1 VKAAVFRALDQP
13 LEIQEVAAPQPAAD
27 EVLIQVGR
35 CGICGSDLHMTHDP
49 AFGVQPGSVLGHE
62 FAGEIVEI
70 GRDVNSLKVG
80 DLVAAAPV
88 RGCGQCGSCLAG
100 EPAWCQKMLLQ
111 GGGYAELVT
120 ATQRQCLKLPAST
133 SVADGALVEPL
144 AVALHGV
151 VRGKVA
157 PGSRVLVIG
166 AGPIG
171 LGVVFWARRM
181 GAARVVVSDL
191 TTLQRDMAFQLGA
204 TGFEQTGPD
213 AVARVEKALGGAPEV
228 VFECVGRPGLLAQS
242 LEHVAQRGRIV
253 VLGLCTLPDSFVP
266 FTAVSKEVDF
276 VTSAFFDMHE
286 YQASLDAL
294 DGGKAPASAM
304 VTDTVPL
311 AGMPAVF
318 EALRKRTSQCKVL
331 VRPGK

>member
-13 LEIQEVAAPQPAAD
+13 LEIQEVAAPKPAAD
-27 EVLIQVGR
+27 EVVIEVGR

-49 AFGVQPGSVLGHE
+49 AFGVQPGAVLGHE
-62 FAGEIVEI
+62 FAGEVVEI
-70 GRDVNSLKVG
+70 GRDVTGLKVG

-88 RGCGQCGSCLAG
+88 RGCGQCSSCLAG
-100 EPAWCQKMLLQ
+100 EPAWCRKMLLQ

-120 ATQRQCLKLPAST
+120 ATERQCLKLPTST

-171 LGVVFWARRM
+171 LGVVFWARRL

-191 TTLQRDMAFQLGA
+191 TTLQRDLAFQLGA

-213 AVARVEKALGGAPEV
+213 AVERVEKSLGGAPEV

-276 VTSAFFDMHE
+276 VTSAFFAMPE

-294 DGGKAPASAM
+294 DGGRAPASAM

-311 AGMPAVF
+311 ASMPTVF

-331 VRPGK
+331 VRPGQ